1 MFLGRKMESA
11 KLDRNKD
18 VTLCNDEITFTMS
31 MRDDIP
37 WPCALMKLVKWQT
50 WYKVRSK
57 LFDSVRHALRGRWK
71 TLVIFD
77 KLKSSLQW
85 TYSLPQRGLQAFLHT
100 FSTKNVPP
108 ETLAGFQ
115 ITIFLCS
122 AALKWNCFNFCFQVF
137 PSLCALD
144 CHVRYL
150 HRDRFLASVT
160 MGRWACPES
169 SRRPVEVVKVCLR

>member
-1 MFLGRKMESA
+1 
-11 KLDRNKD
+11 
-18 VTLCNDEITFTMS
+18 MS

-37 WPCALMKLVKWQT
+37 WHWTLMNVVKWQT

-71 TLVIFD
+71 TLIIFD

-85 TYSLPQRGLQAFLHT
+85 TCSLPQRGLFPRRIHT
-100 FSTKNVPP
+100 CSTTICLQKPWFSNRNFSLFSCLEMK
-108 ETLAGFQ
+108 LFQ
-115 ITIFLCS
+115 
-122 AALKWNCFNFCFQVF
+122 FCFQVF

-160 MGRWACPES
+160 RWGFGGRWAGPES
-169 SRRPVEVVKVCLR
+169 RPRPVEVLVVKVCKDTGFFTKKQGTLLVK